1 MNKNEYFVEVY
12 EDGELVKTI
21 DFDEF
26 SDALKYYAD
35 GWEEGYWAEIF
46 RNVLDLDGNTIK
58 TEQFE
63 YTWK

>member
-1 MNKNEYFVEVY
+1 MSKNEYFVEVY

-35 GWEEGYWAEIF
+35 SWEECYCAEIF
-46 RNVLDLDGNTIK
+46 RNILDLDGNIVK